1 MPNVSAS
8 STLNPQHPGT
18 TGRPT
23 RPLALLVMAGVIL
36 AGAPGQGSAQSH
48 AAAEARIHPSD
59 WPTRT
64 GVAPADPRIEKQIS
78 ELLGKMTLEEKVGQ
92 LLQPDIS
99 SATPDDV
106 RRYHLGSVLAGGF
119 AAPNGDVRSPP
130 AAWLKLTDA
139 YFRASLDTSG
149 LAHAPIPII
158 FGIDAVHGHARM
170 PGATVFPHNV
180 GLGAAHDPQL
190 IERIGRATAEEV
202 AATGIDWTF
211 APTVAVVRDP
221 RWGRSYESYSEDST
235 LVADYARAMVV
246 GLQGRPGTADFMA
259 PGRTLAS
266 VKHFLGDGSTI
277 RGRDQFDSRIPEAEL
292 RDVHAPPYPAALSA
306 GALIVMASY
315 NGWHG
320 TKMHNYPELL
330 TGVLKER
337 WDFPGFIV
345 GDWNGHEEIPGCTKW
360 SCPDVLRAGL
370 DMYMAPDSWKKLYD
384 NLLVQVRNGSL
395 AESRVDDAVR
405 RVLRVKATAGILS
418 RKAPV
423 DRPETADLTVIGSA
437 EHRSIAR
444 EAVRKSV
451 VLLKNNRQLLPLN
464 PHARILVTGPGAD
477 DIGMQCGGWTIDWQG
492 AHNRNSDFPGGTSV
506 FAGIRQA
513 VTAAGGIATLSTD
526 GHYDTRPDVAVVV
539 FGETPYSEF
548 EGDRETLEFEP
559 GTHHSLELLQR
570 LRKDGIPVVSVFLS
584 GRVLWVNRE
593 LNASDAFVAA
603 WLPGSEGAGVAD
615 VLLRSADGKVAHDF
629 TGRLPFSWPATPW
642 PATIASDG
650 AVSGALLPRGYGLT
664 AADVRTLGALPEAV
678 PGNAGGPPRTLFAAG
693 HVTAPWSVYVAD
705 AGAEVRLTMDSQSS
719 PGSVVTASLETP
731 VLAGRWTGTGRG
743 EFRIGGRMADFRPAA
758 ASGMEVVARVR
769 VQQAATAA
777 VGVGIRCDAPY
788 GTVEPTDPAAPKTAW
803 PRCGTKDGALLD
815 LTRQFSRSTAGR
827 WQTVRVPLRC
837 LSGHGADLS
846 SVVAPFVIDTSGKLD
861 ISLQGVHL
869 EQGAATGPCPALL
882 DLSRARQ

>member
-1 MPNVSAS
+1 MPKFSAAP
-8 STLNPQHPGT
+8 TLTPQHPGT
-18 TGRPT
+18 GGRPT
-23 RPLALLVMAGVIL
+23 RPLAPLVLAGVIL
-36 AGAPGQGSAQSH
+36 AGASVQSPAQSH
-48 AAAEARIHPSD
+48 GAAEARIHPSD
-59 WPTRT
+59 WPART
-64 GVAPADPRIEKQIS
+64 GVAPTDPTIEKQIA

-106 RRYHLGSVLAGGF
+106 RRYHLGSVLAGGN

-130 AAWLKLTDA
+130 AAWLRLTDA
-139 YFRASLDTSG
+139 YFRASLDASG

-190 IERIGRATAEEV
+190 IERIGKATAEEV

-221 RWGRSYESYSEDST
+221 RWGRSYESYSEDPT

-246 GLQGRPGTADFMA
+246 GLQGRAGTPDFMA

-277 RGRDQFDSRIPEAEL
+277 RGRDQFDSRIPEIEL

-320 TKMHNYPELL
+320 TKMHDNTELL

-337 WDFPGFIV
+337 WAFPGFIV

-418 RKAPV
+418 RKAPE
-423 DRPETADLTVIGSA
+423 DRSETADLTVIGSA

-451 VLLKNNRQLLPLN
+451 VLLKNNRQLLPLD

-477 DIGMQCGGWTIDWQG
+477 DIGMQSGGWTVDWQG

-513 VTAAGGIATLSTD
+513 VTAAGG
-526 GHYDTRPDVAVVV
+526 
-539 FGETPYSEF
+539 
-548 EGDRETLEFEP
+548 
-559 GTHHSLELLQR
+559 
-570 LRKDGIPVVSVFLS
+570 
-584 GRVLWVNRE
+584 
-593 LNASDAFVAA
+593 
-603 WLPGSEGAGVAD
+603 
-615 VLLRSADGKVAHDF
+615 
-629 TGRLPFSWPATPW
+629 PA
-642 PATIASDG
+642 
-650 AVSGALLPRGYGLT
+650 
-664 AADVRTLGALPEAV
+664 RTLYAS
-678 PGNAGGPPRTLFAAG
+678 G

-705 AGAEVRLTMDSQSS
+705 SGAEVRLTMDSQAS
-719 PGSVVTASLETP
+719 PGGVVTASLETP
-731 VLAGRWTGTGRG
+731 TLNGRWTGTGRG
-743 EFRIGGRMADFRPAA
+743 EFRIGGRMADFRSAA
-758 ASGMEVVARVR
+758 AAGTEVVARLQVR
-769 VQQAATAA
+769 QPATAR

-788 GTVEPTDPAAPKTAW
+788 GTIEPTDPAAPRTNW
-803 PRCGTKDGALLD
+803 PRCGTKGGALLD
-815 LTRQFSRSTAGR
+815 LSRLFSRSAPGQ
-827 WQTVRVPLRC
+827 WQTVHVPLRC
-837 LSGHGADLS
+837 LSEKGADLTN
-846 SVVAPFVIDTSGKLD
+846 VVAPFVIDTSGKLAVS
-861 ISLQGVHL
+861 IQGVHL
-869 EQGAATGPCPALL
+869 EQGSAITKCPPLL
-882 DLSRARQ
+882 DPTAEHQ

>member
-1 MPNVSAS
+1 MPTVSLKPSPRPFRPRTLGQAFRRGTRVAVTALLLSAAGVSA
-8 STLNPQHPGT
+8 GGAA
-18 TGRPT
+18 TGP
-23 RPLALLVMAGVIL
+23 A
-36 AGAPGQGSAQSH
+36 
-48 AAAEARIHPSD
+48 IHPSN
-59 WPTRT
+59 WPARA
-64 GVAPADPRIEKQIS
+64 GVAPADPAVEKRIG
-78 ELLGKMTLEEKVGQ
+78 ELLDRMTLEEKIGQ

-130 AAWLKLTDA
+130 AMWLELTDA

-149 LAHAPIPII
+149 LTHEAIPII

-170 PGATVFPHNV
+170 PGGTVFPHNV
-180 GLGAAHDPQL
+180 GLGATHDPAL

-221 RWGRSYESYSEDST
+221 RWGRSYESYSEDPG
-235 LVADYARAMVV
+235 LVADYARAMVF

-277 RGRDQFDSRIPEAEL
+277 RGRDQFDSRISVAEL
-292 RDVHAPPYPAALSA
+292 RDVHAPAYPAALSA

-315 NGWHG
+315 NGWQG
-320 TKMHNYPELL
+320 TKMHDNPDLL

-337 WDFPGFIV
+337 WAFPGFVV

-370 DMYMAPDSWKKLYD
+370 DMYMAPDSWKQLYT
-384 NLLVQVRNGSL
+384 NLLAQVHDGTL
-395 AESRVDDAVR
+395 AVSRVDDAVR
-405 RVLRVKATAGILS
+405 RVLRVKATAGILA
-418 RKAPV
+418 RKAPTE
-423 DRPETADLTVIGSA
+423 RPETANLSVIGSA
-437 EHRSIAR
+437 EHRAVAR
-444 EAVRKSV
+444 DAVRKSL
-451 VLLKNNRQLLPLN
+451 VLLKNDRQLLPLN
-464 PHARILVTGPGAD
+464 PHSRILVAGPGAD

-492 AHNRNSDFPGGTSV
+492 AHNRNRDFPGGTSIY
-506 FAGIRQA
+506 AGIRQA
-513 VTAAGGIATLSTD
+513 VEAAGGVVTLSTD

-539 FGETPYSEF
+539 YGETPYSEF
-548 EGDRETLEFEP
+548 EGDRETLEFDA
-559 GTHHSLELLQR
+559 GTHQDLKLLQR
-570 LRKDGIPVVSVFLS
+570 LKKDGIPVVSVFIS

-603 WLPGSEGAGVAD
+603 WLPGSEGAGIAD
-615 VLLRSADGKVAHDF
+615 VLLRTADGKIAHDF

-642 PATIASDG
+642 PATFANNG
-650 AVSGALLPRGYGLT
+650 AVSGALLPRGYGLV
-664 AADVRTLGALPEAV
+664 AADVRTMGALPEAV
-678 PGNAGGPPRTLFAAG
+678 PGTAGGPPRTLFAAG
-693 HVTAPWSVYVAD
+693 HVTAPWSAYVAD
-705 AGAEVRLTMDSQSS
+705 AGAEVRLTMDAQAS
-719 PGSVVTASLETP
+719 PGGVVTAALEAP
-731 VLAGRWTGTGRG
+731 LLKGRWTGTGRG
-743 EFRIGGRMADFRPAA
+743 EFRIGGRMADFRAAA
-758 ASGMEVVARVR
+758 ASGLDVVASVR
-769 VQQAATAA
+769 VQQAASAP

-788 GTVEPTDPAAPKTAW
+788 GTIEPTDPAAPKTAW

-815 LTRQFSRSTAGR
+815 LSRQFSRAAAGR

-837 LSGHGADLS
+837 LSDQGADLS

-869 EQGAATGPCPALL
+869 EQGPATGPCPALL
-882 DLSRARQ
+882 DLARARQ